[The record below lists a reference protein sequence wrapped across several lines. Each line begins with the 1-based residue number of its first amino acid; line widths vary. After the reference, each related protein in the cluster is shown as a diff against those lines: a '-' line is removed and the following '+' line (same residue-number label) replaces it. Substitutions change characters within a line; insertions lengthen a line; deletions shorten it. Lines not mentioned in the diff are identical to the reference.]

1 MMGMIRDILAR
12 RELLAMLVVRN
23 LKIRYKDSALGFFWT
38 MLGPI
43 LMILV
48 YAVFLRI
55 LRIPVA
61 MPVLVTG
68 IFVWQYLAMCL
79 GDSPNAIIG
88 SANLVKK
95 AAFPR
100 LMLPLAIVLA
110 NFVNFL
116 LSMVVVVVF
125 VRISG
130 EPSGALTWLPL
141 VLVTHV
147 ALCLGVS
154 LILASLNVFFRD
166 VQQVIG
172 ILSMAWFFV
181 TPVIY
186 DAGLIA
192 TVSANPVAQFWLNFA
207 FHLNPMTGLLGL
219 YRASLIGAPMPA
231 PYLVIPSLAIA
242 WLVCLAGV
250 GVFMKLQ
257 GRFADEL

>member
-1 MMGMIRDILAR
+1 MAR
-12 RELLAMLVVRN
+12 RELLVMLVVRN

-43 LMILV
+43 LMILI
-48 YAVFLRI
+48 YAVFLKI
-55 LRIPVA
+55 LRISVA
-61 MPVLVTG
+61 LPVLVTG

-88 SANLVKK
+88 STNLVKK

-100 LMLPLAIVLA
+100 VMLPLATVLA

-116 LSMVVVVVF
+116 LSMIVVVGYVKVA
-125 VRISG
+125 G
-130 EPSGALTWLPL
+130 EAFGSLVWLPVAL
-141 VLVTHV
+141 LSQV

-166 VQQVIG
+166 VQHVIG
-172 ILSMAWFFV
+172 IISMAWFFV

-186 DAGLIA
+186 DAALIDK
-192 TVSANPVAQFWLNFA
+192 VSSNPITQFWLNLL
-207 FHLNPMTGLLGL
+207 FHLNPMTGLLAC
-219 YRASLIGAPMPA
+219 YRTALIGAPAPE

-242 WLVCLAGV
+242 WLVCLAG
-250 GVFMKLQ
+250 GALFMRLQ

>member
-1 MMGMIRDILAR
+1 MIRIVKDIMAR
-12 RELLAMLVVRN
+12 RELLAMLVIRN

-38 MLGPI
+38 LLGPI

-55 LRIPVA
+55 LRIAVA
-61 MPVLVTG
+61 LPVLVTG

-88 SANLVKK
+88 STNLVKK

-116 LSMVVVVVF
+116 FSAVVVVVY
-125 VRISG
+125 VRLAG
-130 EPSGALTWLPL
+130 ESFGAMGWLPVAL
-141 VLVTHV
+141 LTHV

-154 LILASLNVFFRD
+154 LMLASLNVFFRD
-166 VQQVIG
+166 VQHVIG
-172 ILSMAWFFV
+172 IVSMAWFFM

-186 DAGLIA
+186 DASLIEK
-192 TVSANPVAQFWLNFA
+192 VSANPVTQFWVNLG
-207 FHLNPMTGLLGL
+207 FHLNPMTGLLAV
-219 YRASLIGAPMPA
+219 YRAALIGAPAPA
-231 PYLVIPSLAIA
+231 AYLVIPSLSIA
-242 WLVCLAGV
+242 WLICLAG
-250 GVFMKLQ
+250 GKVFLKLQ